1 MQLSLTIGDYY
12 QDSHRFTEKKDIT
25 VHTSHTWDEV
35 ASNYQKNVEQFGFS
49 PATAFEE
56 DKTFTVE
63 AVEKLSEAGLKF
75 EFYGTNYPENIRR
88 SAADNK
94 LIFCSNVSSFY
105 PGTGTRYELDMPA
118 EVARIVMLF
127 MGYGLDDFTWGAD
140 TSTIDV
146 NKALKLQDL
155 GIGFWTDEY

>member
-49 PATAFEE
+49 PVTAFEE
-56 DKTFTVE
+56 NQTFAVE
-63 AVEKLSEAGLKF
+63 AIKKLSEVGLKF
-75 EFYGTNYPENIRR
+75 EFYGTDYSENIRR

-94 LIFCSNVSSFY
+94 LIFCSDVSNFY
-105 PGTGTRYELDMPA
+105 PGTGTRYELDSPV
-118 EVARIVMLF
+118 EVTRIVMFF

-146 NKALKLQDL
+146 NKALNLQDL
-155 GIGFWTDEY
+155 GLSFWVDED